1 MSTRIGLLR
10 ITPIASSSQV
20 AERRRLLIAPQ
31 RLAAVEADHPSVPL
45 DRSEQHYLRRV
56 LRCRVGDNIDVV
68 DGFGSLWQAKLI
80 SADALQLSVPAEQ
93 IESSPVP
100 RLGLGLALI
109 RRGFEDA
116 LRMACELGVDEIQPL
131 QADRSTPQAEHR
143 PERWA
148 TILQE
153 ATEQC
158 ERLWL
163 PSLKPACNLDY
174 WPSSMD
180 HVAVGVTRSACT
192 PSLSDWLKKTPGP
205 NSMVWLLV
213 GPEGGWSNAED
224 QLFITRGWQPVHLG
238 SSILRS
244 STAAVRGSVELVQWR
259 DRSA

>member
-1 MSTRIGLLR
+1 M
-10 ITPIASSSQV
+10 

-31 RLAAVEADHPSVPL
+31 RLAAVETGDPSVPL
-45 DRSEQHYLRRV
+45 ERSEQHYLRRV
-56 LRCRVGDNIDVV
+56 LRCRVGDTIDVV
-68 DGFGSLWQAKLI
+68 DGCGSLWKAQLI
-80 SADALQLSVPAEQ
+80 SADALQVSVPADQ
-93 IESSPVP
+93 IEPARVP

-131 QADRSTPQAEHR
+131 RADRSTPQAEHR

-153 ATEQC
+153 AVEQC

-163 PSLKPACNLDY
+163 PTLKPACNLAQ
-174 WPSSMD
+174 WPNSSD
-180 HVAVGVTRSACT
+180 PVAVGVTRRADT
-192 PSLSDWLKKTPGP
+192 PALSDWLKQTTNDNDNG
-205 NSMVWLLV
+205 MVWLLV
-213 GPEGGWSNAED
+213 GPEGGWSDAED
-224 QLFITRGWQPVHLG
+224 QLFTTRGWQPVQLG

-259 DRSA
+259 DG

>member
-1 MSTRIGLLR
+1 M
-10 ITPIASSSQV
+10 

-31 RLAAVEADHPSVPL
+31 RLAAVETGDPTVPL
-45 DRSEQHYLRRV
+45 ERSEQHYLRRV
-56 LRCRVGDNIDVV
+56 LRCRVGDTIDVV
-68 DGFGSLWQAKLI
+68 DGCGSLWQAQLI
-80 SADALQLSVPAEQ
+80 SADALRVSVPADQ
-93 IESSPVP
+93 IEPVRVP
-100 RLGLGLALI
+100 RLGLGLSLI

-131 QADRSTPQAEHR
+131 RADRSTPQAEHR

-153 ATEQC
+153 AVEQC

-163 PSLKPACNLDY
+163 PTLRPACKLAQ
-174 WPSSMD
+174 WPNSSD
-180 HVAVGVTRSACT
+180 PVAVGVTRRADT
-192 PSLSDWLKKTPGP
+192 PALRDWLNQTTNC

-213 GPEGGWSNAED
+213 GPEGGWSNAEE
-224 QLFITRGWQPVHLG
+224 QLSITREWQPVHLG

-259 DRSA
+259 DR

>member
-1 MSTRIGLLR
+1 M
-10 ITPIASSSQV
+10 

-31 RLAAVEADHPSVPL
+31 RLAAVETGDPSVPL
-45 DRSEQHYLRRV
+45 ERSEQHYLRRV
-56 LRCRVGDNIDVV
+56 LRCRVGDTIDVV
-68 DGFGSLWQAKLI
+68 DGCGSLWQAQLI
-80 SADALQLSVPAEQ
+80 SADALRVSVPAHQ
-93 IESSPVP
+93 IEPVRVP

-131 QADRSTPQAEHR
+131 RADRSTPQAEHR

-153 ATEQC
+153 AVEQC

-163 PSLKPACNLDY
+163 PTLKPACKLAQ
-174 WPSSMD
+174 WPNSSD
-180 HVAVGVTRSACT
+180 PVAVGVTRRADT
-192 PSLSDWLKKTPGP
+192 PALRDWLNQTTNCNG
-205 NSMVWLLV
+205 MVWLLV
-213 GPEGGWSNAED
+213 GPEGGWSNAEE
-224 QLFITRGWQPVHLG
+224 QLSITREWQPVHLG

-259 DRSA
+259 DR

>member
-1 MSTRIGLLR
+1 M
-10 ITPIASSSQV
+10 

-31 RLAAVEADHPSVPL
+31 RLAAVETGDPTVPL
-45 DRSEQHYLRRV
+45 ERSEQHYLRRV
-56 LRCRVGDNIDVV
+56 LRCRVGDTIDVV
-68 DGFGSLWQAKLI
+68 DGCGSLWQAPLI
-80 SADALQLSVPAEQ
+80 SADALQLARPAEQ
-93 IESSPVP
+93 IEPAPIP

-131 QADRSTPQAEHR
+131 RTDRSTPQAEHR

-153 ATEQC
+153 AMEQC

-163 PSLKPACNLDY
+163 PTLKPACKLDQ
-174 WPSSMD
+174 WPNSSVP
-180 HVAVGVTRSACT
+180 VAVGVTRRADT
-192 PSLSDWLKKTPGP
+192 PALSNWLNQTTNDSG
-205 NSMVWLLV
+205 MVWLLV
-213 GPEGGWSNAED
+213 GPEGGWSDAED
-224 QLFITRGWQPVHLG
+224 QLFTTRGWQPVHLG

-259 DRSA
+259 DG